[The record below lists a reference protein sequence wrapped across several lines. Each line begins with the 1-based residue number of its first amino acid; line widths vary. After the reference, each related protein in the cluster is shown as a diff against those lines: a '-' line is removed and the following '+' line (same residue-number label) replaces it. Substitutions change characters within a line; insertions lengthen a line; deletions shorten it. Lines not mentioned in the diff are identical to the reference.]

1 MNLIS
6 LFVSN
11 ILVENVVLSKFL
23 GMCPFIGTS
32 SKEKT
37 AIGMGISVMIVTVLA
52 SILSYIIYHLILVPT
67 DATYLTNTIFIFI
80 IASLVGIAEIIIKSK
95 NKKLYKEL
103 GIYLPLITTNCAVL
117 GIVLLNINSNYNLI
131 ETLVYSIGS
140 SLGFT
145 LVLYLFSTIRE
156 ELCKKPIAERFEGV
170 PIALITISLMAL
182 IFARFATL

>member
-6 LFVSN
+6 LFVSS

-80 IASLVGIAEIIIKSK
+80 IASLVGITEIIIKSK

-145 LVLYLFSTIRE
+145 LVLYLFSTIRG